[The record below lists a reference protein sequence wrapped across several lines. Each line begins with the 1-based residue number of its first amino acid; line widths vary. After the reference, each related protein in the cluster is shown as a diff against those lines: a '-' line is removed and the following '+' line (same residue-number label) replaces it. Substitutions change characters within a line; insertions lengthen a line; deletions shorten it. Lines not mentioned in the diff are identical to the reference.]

1 MEPGEIWKSDNKSIG
16 FFISGLTDVSLH
28 GLTDAGA
35 VCTWLTLTIYS
46 IVDFILTVLQKKRS
60 THASLMWIQNKQ

>member
-28 GLTDAGA
+28 GLADACTI
-35 VCTWLTLTIYS
+35 CTWPTLTIHS
-46 IVDFILTVLQKKRS
+46 KVDFILTVLHKKRS
-60 THASLMWIQNKQ
+60 TNASLM